1 MKMQKSGPKIIIVE
15 DEWIIPND
23 IKTSLL
29 RLGYSVAA
37 IAATGEEA
45 IEKSESERPDLVIMD
60 IVLQG
65 DLDGT
70 ETAKTI
76 ISSFNIPVVF
86 LTAYTDKEIL
96 EKAKE
101 TAAYGYLLKPF
112 KDSEMEATIELA
124 LSKHKKEKKHEKYR
138 VQLEQI
144 ATEYSYKL
152 KLFSEI
158 TEKSPVGVQILDTDA
173 NIIYSNNALEKV
185 YGYAQEELTG
195 RNFNELNADDG
206 FAEEVIYSSIRKT
219 GKWDGELRIINKAGQ
234 EIPISLAAFT
244 FNRENGQPAGT
255 IGIIRDLTKQKESE
269 EALRNSEEKYR
280 KLIETANDAILIA
293 DAETGIIIDANKK
306 TEELI
311 GIPVDKIKGM
321 HQSELHPDDEADKY
335 NEIFKEHVLKGQ
347 GIVSDLCVVSKSGKK
362 IPVDISASL
371 TEIRGKKV
379 IQGVFRDISERK
391 LAEDELK
398 KHRNQLE
405 ELVKSRTSELIE
417 ANKDLT
423 RENHER
429 MQIEKK
435 LLDHQK
441 QLQSLT
447 SQISL
452 IEENE
457 KRRIA
462 TELHDCIGQNL
473 ALSKIKLGQ
482 LGKSADSDDLK
493 NDIGDILKIIEQTI
507 TETRTLTFELSPPIL
522 YELGLSQAIKWL
534 IDQFREKHG
543 LEISLEDD
551 GLEKPFENS
560 IRLFLFQAVRE
571 LLVNTVKHSHA
582 DYAKIQM
589 TKDNGKLQITVEDN
603 GIGFYG
609 PSADYRGYGLFNI
622 RERMNHINGHF
633 EIKSVPGRGT
643 KVTLVAPF
651 KIDNNSHDKELL

>member
-1 MKMQKSGPKIIIVE
+1 MQKSKPKIIIVE
-15 DEWIIPND
+15 DEWIIAND
-23 IKTSLL
+23 IKTCLL
-29 RLGYSVAA
+29 RLGYSVSS
-37 IAATGEEA
+37 IVATGEEA
-45 IEKSESERPDLVIMD
+45 IEKSESERPDLIIMD

-65 DLDGT
+65 SLDGI

-76 ISSFNIPVVF
+76 ISSFDIPVVF
-86 LTAYTDKEIL
+86 LTAYADKEIL
-96 EKAKE
+96 EKAKK
-101 TAAYGYLLKPF
+101 TSAYGYLLKPF
-112 KDSEMEATIELA
+112 KDRELEATIELA
-124 LSKHKKEKKHEKYR
+124 LSKHNKDKKQKKDR
-138 VQLEQI
+138 DQLEQI
-144 ATEYSYKL
+144 ATEYSFKL

-158 TEKSPVGVQILDTDA
+158 TEKSPVGVQILDADTQ
-173 NIIYSNNALEKV
+173 IIYSNSALEEV
-185 YGYAQEELTG
+185 YGYSQEDLIG
-195 RNFNELNADDG
+195 INFNKLNADAG
-206 FAEEVIYSSIRKT
+206 FADEVIFPSIEKT
-219 GKWDGELRIINKAGQ
+219 GRWDGELLIRNKAGDN
-234 EIPISLAAFT
+234 IPISLAAFT
-244 FNRENGQPAGT
+244 FNREGEQPAGT

-269 EALRNSEEKYR
+269 ETVRKSEEKYR

-293 DAETGIIIDANKK
+293 DAETGIIIDANNKS
-306 TEELI
+306 EELL
-311 GIPVDKIKGM
+311 GIPVEKIIGM
-321 HQSELHPDDEADKY
+321 HQSKLHPADEAERY
-335 NEIFKEHVLKGQ
+335 EEIFKEHVLKGQ
-347 GIVSDLCVVSKSGKK
+347 GIISDLNVVSKSGKK
-362 IPVDISASL
+362 IPVDISASI

-379 IQGVFRDISERK
+379 IQGVFRDITERR

-398 KHRNQLE
+398 KHRSQLE

-417 ANKDLT
+417 ANKELIK
-423 RENHER
+423 ENNER
-429 MQIEKK
+429 IQIEKK

-482 LGKSADSDDLK
+482 LGKSANSDDLK
-493 NDIGDILKIIEQTI
+493 NDIGEILKIIEQAI

-534 IDQFREKHG
+534 IDQFRNKHG

-571 LLVNTVKHSHA
+571 LLVNTVKHSNA
-582 DYAKIQM
+582 DFAKIQM
-589 TKDNGKLQITVEDN
+589 IKNNDKLQITVEDN
-603 GIGFYG
+603 GTGFSN
-609 PSADYRGYGLFNI
+609 PSVDYKGYGLFNI
-622 RERMNHINGHF
+622 RERMNHINGRF

-651 KIDNNSHDKELL
+651 NIDNKPHNKENL

>member
-1 MKMQKSGPKIIIVE
+1 MQKSSPKILIVE
-15 DEWIIPND
+15 DEWIIAND
-23 IKTSLL
+23 IKTCLL
-29 RLGYSVAA
+29 RLGYSVPS
-37 IAATGEEA
+37 IVATGEEA
-45 IEKSESERPDLVIMD
+45 IEKSESERPDLIIMD

-65 DLDGT
+65 SLDGT

-76 ISSFNIPVVF
+76 ISSFDIPVVF

-96 EKAKE
+96 KKAKK

-112 KDSEMEATIELA
+112 KESQLKATIALA
-124 LSKHKKEKKHEKYR
+124 LSKHNKDKKQIKDRE
-138 VQLEQI
+138 QLEQI
-144 ATEYSYKL
+144 ATEYSFKL

-158 TEKSPVGVQILDTDA
+158 TEKSPVGVQILDADTQ
-173 NIIYSNNALEKV
+173 IIYSNSALEEV
-185 YGYAQEELTG
+185 YGYSQEDLIG
-195 RNFNELNADDG
+195 INFNKLNADAG
-206 FAEEVIYSSIRKT
+206 FADEVIFPSIEKT
-219 GKWDGELRIINKAGQ
+219 GRWDGELLIRNKAGDN
-234 EIPISLAAFT
+234 IPISLAAFT
-244 FNRENGQPAGT
+244 FNREGEQPAGT

-269 EALRNSEEKYR
+269 ETVRKSEEKYR

-293 DAETGIIIDANKK
+293 DAETGIIIDANNKS
-306 TEELI
+306 EELL
-311 GIPVDKIKGM
+311 GIPVEKIIGM
-321 HQSELHPDDEADKY
+321 HQSKLHPAEEADRY
-335 NEIFKEHVLKGQ
+335 TEIFKEHVLKGD
-347 GIVSDLCVVSKSGKK
+347 GIVSDLYVVSKSGKK
-362 IPVDISASL
+362 IPVDISASI

-379 IQGVFRDISERK
+379 IQGVFRDITERR

-398 KHRNQLE
+398 KHRSQLE

-417 ANKDLT
+417 ANKELIK
-423 RENHER
+423 ENNER
-429 MQIEKK
+429 IQIEKK

-482 LGKSADSDDLK
+482 LGKSANSDDLK
-493 NDIGDILKIIEQTI
+493 NDIGEILKIIEQAI

-534 IDQFREKHG
+534 IDQFRNKHG

-571 LLVNTVKHSHA
+571 LLVNTVKHSNA
-582 DYAKIQM
+582 DFAKIQM
-589 TKDNGKLQITVEDN
+589 IKNNDKLQITVEDN
-603 GIGFYG
+603 GTGFSN
-609 PSADYRGYGLFNI
+609 PSVDYKGYGLFNI
-622 RERMNHINGHF
+622 RERMNHINGRF

-651 KIDNNSHDKELL
+651 KIDNKPHNEEHL